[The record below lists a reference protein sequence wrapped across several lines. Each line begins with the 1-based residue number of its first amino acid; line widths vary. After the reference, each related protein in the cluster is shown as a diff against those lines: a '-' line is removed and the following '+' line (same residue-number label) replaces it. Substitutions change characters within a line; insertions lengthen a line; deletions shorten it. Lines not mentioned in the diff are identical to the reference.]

1 MTIEINHNKIELKQ
15 TLKSMLIFEKITER
29 NFDIKTISD
38 VIIYFYSC
46 VIASKKDIDLTFD
59 DFIEWLDNNQNSFAD
74 FNEWLLTSAEQQQQ
88 LSGGKSSK
96 KKKK

>member
-1 MTIEINHNKIELKQ
+1 MTIEIKKNKIELKQ
-15 TLKSMLIFEKITER
+15 TLKSMMIFEKITDK

-46 VIASKKDIDLTFD
+46 VVASMKDIDLSFD
-59 DFIEWLDNNQNSFAD
+59 EFIEWLDNNQNSFTD
-74 FNEWLLTSAEQQQQ
+74 FNDWLLRTAEQQQQ
-88 LSGGKSSK
+88 LSGTTK

>member
-1 MTIEINHNKIELKQ
+1 MTIEIKNNKVELKQ
-15 TLKSMLIFEKITER
+15 TLKSMMIFEKITDK

-46 VIASKKDIDLTFD
+46 VVASKKDIDITFD
-59 DFIEWLDNNQNSFAD
+59 EFIEWLDNNQNSFAD
-74 FNEWLLTSAEQQQQ
+74 FNDWLLRTAEQQQQ
-88 LSGGKSSK
+88 LSGNSK